1 MAGERGGGEGRTAY
15 FVVPCY
21 NEEEALPRAAEV
33 MAGKLKA
40 LISAGKASPDSR
52 VMFVNDGSHDG
63 TWAKIVSL
71 CEGDT
76 IFAGVS
82 LSRNRGHQAALYAGL
97 MAARGSAD
105 MAVSLDADLQDDIDA
120 VDSMV
125 DSFADG
131 CDIVY
136 GVRSRRERD
145 TFLKRFTAES
155 YYKLLRM
162 LGCEIVFNHADYRLM
177 SARAL
182 DALSRYGEYDLF
194 LRGLAP
200 MLGFKT
206 STVEYARADRVEGES
221 KYTLRKMLKLAADG
235 ALSLSLAP
243 IRIVLCAG
251 AAMLALAAIL
261 FILWLAKPELV
272 RAADGWMALAASV
285 WGAGGL
291 ITLAVGVAGEYAG
304 RAYLE
309 SKRRPRYVISDVAGN
324 IAPGAFDG
332 RGLGGSP

>member
-1 MAGERGGGEGRTAY
+1 MAGERGGGRTLY
-15 FVVPCY
+15 FVAPCY
-21 NEEEALPRAAEV
+21 NEDEALPRASAV
-33 MAGKLKA
+33 IAGKLKA
-40 LISAGKASPDSR
+40 LIGAGKASPDSR
-52 VMFVNDGSHDG
+52 VMFVNDGSRDG

-71 CEGDT
+71 CECDP

-97 MAARGSAD
+97 MAARGHAD
-105 MAVSLDADLQDDIDA
+105 MAVSIDADLQDDIDA
-120 VDSMV
+120 VDAMV
-125 DSFADG
+125 DAFADG

-145 TFLKRFTAES
+145 TFLKRLTAEG
-155 YYKLLRM
+155 YYKLLRL

-194 LRGLAP
+194 LRGIAP

-206 STVEYARADRVEGES
+206 STVEYARAERTYGES
-221 KYTLRKMLKLAADG
+221 KYTLGKMLKLAADG

-243 IRIVLCAG
+243 IRIALCAG
-251 AAMLALAAIL
+251 AIMLALSAAL
-261 FILWLAKPELV
+261 FALWLVKPDTV
-272 RAADGWMALAASV
+272 RASEGWRAVAASV
-285 WGAGGL
+285 WGVGGL

-309 SKRRPRYVISDVAGN
+309 AKRRPRYVISDVAGN
-324 IAPGAFDG
+324 ITPGSFDG
-332 RGLGGSP
+332 RGRGDAP